1 MCITWNTTL
10 VINDYKIEEY
20 LRLVWE
26 APGSVNLEYRFEM
39 ILFHLDMKFGIMRA
53 SLKQIGNI
61 PYSSKFNEGENF
73 SDRRD
78 LSYTWNDSESSNRQT
93 VRRLKILKRRNIQAY
108 IRKKY
113 NWIDLQ

>member
-61 PYSSKFNEGENF
+61 PYSSNSMK
-73 SDRRD
+73 
-78 LSYTWNDSESSNRQT
+78 
-93 VRRLKILKRRNIQAY
+93 VKILATEEIYPTRGMIQNQATA
-108 IRKKY
+108 KP
-113 NWIDLQ
+113 